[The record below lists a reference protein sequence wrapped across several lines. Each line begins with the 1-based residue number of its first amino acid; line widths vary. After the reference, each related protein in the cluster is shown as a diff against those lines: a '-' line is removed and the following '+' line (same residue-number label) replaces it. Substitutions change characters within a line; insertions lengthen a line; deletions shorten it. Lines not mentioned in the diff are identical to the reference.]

1 MRLDLKRFLYRGYY
15 RSAGLKHRAQRLLT
29 PAGWF
34 VLGGLLVCGG
44 IGLDTNQ
51 AMAYQAVA
59 LLAAAL
65 AVAAVWQFRPQPAI
79 GLQRE
84 LPRYGSAGTK
94 LVYRVRLNNPSASPL
109 RGLSLIE
116 DAGDPRPTLL
126 EFLQAR
132 EPGEERRNWMDRAF
146 GYYRWS
152 WLVGRNRRAAVSEAP
167 LPDLTQ
173 HSVTEAAVEIL
184 PLRRG
189 PLRFEHADL
198 AWRDPFGLS
207 RRLCPVPTRQSVL
220 ILPKRYFI
228 PRVALP
234 GTLAYQQGGVA
245 LAGSVGESE
254 EFVSLRDYRRGDPLR
269 HIHWKSTARTGQL
282 IVKEFQDEFFM
293 RHAIILDTF
302 QREEAPDV
310 FEEAVSVAASFACTL
325 ESQDSLVDL
334 LFMGPR
340 AFCFTAGRGVGHTE
354 QLLEML
360 AAVEPCREKP
370 FAALEHLVL
379 EHLPR
384 VSGGIAIFLTWDEPR
399 QALVRRI
406 KANGVPWLVL
416 VVAAAGAA
424 TTVDP
429 GPMRDQPER
438 FRVLETGRV
447 AAGLARL

>member
-1 MRLDLKRFLYRGYY
+1 MHFDRKRFLYGGYY
-15 RSAGLKHRAQRLLT
+15 RSAGLKHRGQRLLT

-51 AMAYQAVA
+51 AMAYQAFA

-65 AVAAVWQFRPQPAI
+65 AVAAVWHFRPQPAI
-79 GLQRE
+79 ELQRE

-116 DAGDPRPTLL
+116 DAGDPRPTLH
-126 EFLQAR
+126 EFFQAR
-132 EPGEERRNWMDRAF
+132 EPGEERRNWIDRAF

-167 LPDLTQ
+167 LPVL
-173 HSVTEAAVEIL
+173 SNRAVTDATVEIL

-189 PLRFEHADL
+189 PLRFEHAEL

-207 RRLCPVPTRQSVL
+207 RRLSPAPARQSIL

-228 PRVALP
+228 PRLALP
-234 GTLAYQQGGVA
+234 GTREYQPGGVA
-245 LAGSVGESE
+245 LASAVGESE
-254 EFVSLRDYRRGDPLR
+254 EFVALRDYRRGDPLR

-302 QREEAPDV
+302 EREQAPEV

-340 AFCFTAGRGVGHTE
+340 AFCFTAGRGVGRTE
-354 QLLEML
+354 HLLEML
-360 AAVEPCREKP
+360 AAVEPCRETS
-370 FAALEHLVL
+370 FAALERLVL

-384 VSGGIAIFLTWDEPR
+384 VSGGVAIFLSWDEPR
-399 QALVRRI
+399 RELVRRI
-406 KANGVPWLVL
+406 KAVGGRWLVL
-416 VVAAAGAA
+416 VIVAAGSTDAI
-424 TTVDP
+424 DP

-447 AAGLARL
+447 AAGLASL